1 MFLIHSL
8 VRSSSF
14 LHCQM
19 CLRPLLN
26 YLGDFY
32 RTETDFSQPK
42 MKTKNSLLTFLY
54 LGYSWSSD
62 FYRSTFHTII
72 PTFLENAFSFWTV
85 SSELLLGIVYRGRSE
100 RMKRTLSSGVALN
113 FNRQRR
119 TRKRQNHNNSAMCN
133 FNLVPFLQP
142 SICLIIRWARKRGLF
157 LQISPL
163 VSRRHLKACAEGFAE
178 NGSHFDCSA
187 LTRWTL
193 LMSSKC
199 NSTYEWQFWLGKF
212 LLATF

>member
-54 LGYSWSSD
+54 LGCSWSSD
-62 FYRSTFHTII
+62 FYRRTFHTII

-100 RMKRTLSSGVALN
+100 RMKRTLSSEVALN

-119 TRKRQNHNNSAMCN
+119 TRKKAKSQQFRHVQFQLGTIPSAEYLFDN
-133 FNLVPFLQP
+133 PLGPQTRAVPSDFSSRL
-142 SICLIIRWARKRGLF
+142 SSTSEGLCGRF
-157 LQISPL
+157 CWKWFSFRLFCSYSL
-163 VSRRHLKACAEGFAE
+163 DFAYVKQ
-178 NGSHFDCSA
+178 
-187 LTRWTL
+187 
-193 LMSSKC
+193 M
-199 NSTYEWQFWLGKF
+199 
-212 LLATF
+212 